1 METRRESRDNKSK
14 YTHCS
19 GLEVTSVTFRM
30 IYKPYINSK
39 KYKLKLC
46 NMGKYIITD
55 PEGRLEDR
63 GTVNKPHLHHI
74 SPGCRNKASLIF
86 HLQIALTFVQV
97 TSSVSGVFD

>member
-1 METRRESRDNKSK
+1 
-14 YTHCS
+14 
-19 GLEVTSVTFRM
+19 
-30 IYKPYINSK
+30 
-39 KYKLKLC
+39 
-46 NMGKYIITD
+46 MGKYIITD

-97 TSSVSGVFD
+97 TIKEIFKNHVSSQKKNLGYKFNF